1 MQFGNI
7 GNGNDVT
14 YTVGDVFRIPGLQ
27 ISSVACS
34 QTFAQDAITITDTDD
49 NPDVWNSK
57 AIYNTGI
64 VLEPGVTYS
73 ATFTLSGDNGVGEFF
88 FLKSDDLGNRY
99 DETFTNLSGER
110 TVSFTAEN
118 AGILYFGIQCGN
130 LGNGNSMTLSNVSVS
145 AVRSGT
151 DSADQ
156 PMMAMAAPENLPA
169 GEGEGEDEGVVGEGA
184 EESIVTAPTEE
195 AEPETEPITEPVPS
209 VDENATDPVE
219 EPGEDAPAAAEG
231 E

>member
-1 MQFGNI
+1 MEL
-7 GNGNDVT
+7 T
-14 YTVGDVFRIPGLQ
+14 PGEQ
-27 ISSVACS
+27 Y
-34 QTFAQDAITITDTDD
+34 
-49 NPDVWNSK
+49 K
-57 AIYNTGI
+57 
-64 VLEPGVTYS
+64 
-73 ATFTLSGDNGVGEFF
+73 LSFSLAGENGVGEFF

-99 DETFTNLSGER
+99 DETFTTASGEQ
-110 TVSFTAEN
+110 TVYIVSES
-118 AGILYFGIQCGN
+118 GGVLYFGIQCGTI
-130 LGNGNSMTLSNVSVS
+130 GNGNSMTLSNVSITP
-145 AVRSGT
+145 VRSGT

-209 VDENATDPVE
+209 VDE
-219 EPGEDAPAAAEG
+219 DAPAAAEG